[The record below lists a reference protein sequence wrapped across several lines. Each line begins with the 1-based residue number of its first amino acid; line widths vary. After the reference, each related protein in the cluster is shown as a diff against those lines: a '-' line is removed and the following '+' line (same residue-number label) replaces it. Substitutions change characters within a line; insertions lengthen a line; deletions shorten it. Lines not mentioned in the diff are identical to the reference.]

1 MPCGPGQDALPAT
14 PAAAEP
20 QAGLGHVQALRQGV
34 YVDVGL
40 VGAGL
45 ACGDDRADAVL
56 AHVGQGHWRAGF
68 AAHGVRRLMEDEV
81 QGDQE
86 GGLHGEDGGAGDNG
100 VVPRHDR

>member
-45 ACGDDRADAVL
+45 AVAMTARTPFSRML
-56 AHVGQGHWRAGF
+56 AKVIGGPGLLRMAC
-68 AAHGVRRLMEDEV
+68 AA
-81 QGDQE
+81 
-86 GGLHGEDGGAGDNG
+86 
-100 VVPRHDR
+100 